1 MINNYQAC
9 SAHGNKHMNKL
20 LILPVA
26 LACTG
31 AIASTN
37 TPIIG
42 SVESKC
48 VIQTD
53 TDGVYGNPTADNLST
68 YTADGGVEPVIRY
81 DIVTANA
88 YKAVISYPNS
98 FSSSPTLTDSVTWT
112 GEVSLTQS
120 SDSTMSAFETNKV
133 TYNNSVEFDLTV
145 AGSAWFSVVSEADYG
160 YDKAFPAGSYSAMVT
175 AECIAQ

>member
-1 MINNYQAC
+1 
-9 SAHGNKHMNKL
+9 MNKL

-31 AIASTN
+31 AIASSN
-37 TPIIG
+37 IPITG

-53 TDGVYGNPTADNLST
+53 TDGVYGNPTADKLST
-68 YTADGGVEPVIRY
+68 AVADGGVLPVVRY

-88 YKAVISYPNS
+88 YKAVISHPDS
-98 FSSSPTLTDSVTWT
+98 FSSSPTLTDTVAWT
-112 GEVSLTQS
+112 GSTTLTNS
-120 SDSTMSAFETNKV
+120 SDSNMSAFNDNKV
-133 TYNNSVEFDLTV
+133 TYNNSSEFDLTI
-145 AGSAWFSVVSEADYG
+145 AGSAWFSVTSTAEYG
-160 YDKAFPAGSYSAMVT
+160 YDKAFPAGTYSAMVT

>member
-1 MINNYQAC
+1 
-9 SAHGNKHMNKL
+9 MNKL

-31 AIASTN
+31 AIASSN
-37 TPIIG
+37 IPITG

-53 TDGVYGNPTADNLST
+53 TDGVYGNPTADKLST
-68 YTADGGVEPVIRY
+68 AVADGGVLPVIRY

-88 YKAVISYPNS
+88 YKAVISHPTS
-98 FSSSPTLTDSVTWT
+98 FSSSPTLTS
-112 GEVSLTQS
+112 S
-120 SDSTMSAFETNKV
+120 SDSNMSAFNDNKV
-133 TYNNSVEFDLTV
+133 TYNNSSEFDLTV
-145 AGSAWFSVVSEADYG
+145 AGSAWFSVSSTAEYG
-160 YDKAFPAGSYSAMVT
+160 YDKAFPAGAYSAMVT

>member
-1 MINNYQAC
+1 
-9 SAHGNKHMNKL
+9 MNKL

-31 AIASTN
+31 AIASSN
-37 TPIIG
+37 IPITG

-53 TDGVYGNPTADNLST
+53 TDGVYGNPTADKLST
-68 YTADGGVEPVIRY
+68 AVADGGVLPVVRY

-88 YKAVISYPNS
+88 YKAVISHPDS
-98 FSSSPTLTDSVTWT
+98 FSSSPTLTDTVSWT
-112 GEVSLTQS
+112 GSTTLTNS
-120 SDSTMSAFETNKV
+120 SDSNMSAFNDNKV
-133 TYNNSVEFDLTV
+133 TYNNSSEFDLTV
-145 AGSAWFSVVSEADYG
+145 AGSAWFSITSTAEYG
-160 YDKAFPAGSYSAMVT
+160 YDKAFPAGTYSAMVT

>member
-1 MINNYQAC
+1 
-9 SAHGNKHMNKL
+9 MNKL

-31 AIASTN
+31 AIASSN
-37 TPIIG
+37 IPITG

-53 TDGVYGNPTADNLST
+53 TDGVYGNPTADKLST
-68 YTADGGVEPVIRY
+68 AVSDGGVLPVIRY

-88 YKAVISYPNS
+88 YKAVISHPDS
-98 FSSSPTLTDSVTWT
+98 FSSSPTLTDTVAWT
-112 GEVSLTQS
+112 GSTTLTNS
-120 SDSTMSAFETNKV
+120 SDSNMLAFNDNKV
-133 TYNNSVEFDLTV
+133 TYNNSSEFDLTI
-145 AGSAWFSVVSEADYG
+145 AGSAWFSVTSTAEYG
-160 YDKAFPAGSYSAMVT
+160 YDKAFPAGTYSAMVT

>member
-1 MINNYQAC
+1 
-9 SAHGNKHMNKL
+9 MNKL

-31 AIASTN
+31 AIASSN
-37 TPIIG
+37 IPITG

-53 TDGVYGNPTADNLST
+53 TDGVYGNPTADKLST
-68 YTADGGVEPVIRY
+68 AVSDGGVLPVIRY

-88 YKAVISYPNS
+88 YKAVISHPDR
-98 FSSSPTLTDSVTWT
+98 FSSSPTLTDTVAWT
-112 GEVSLTQS
+112 GSTTLTNS
-120 SDSTMSAFETNKV
+120 SDSNMSAFNDNKV
-133 TYNNSVEFDLTV
+133 TYNNSSEFDLTI
-145 AGSAWFSVVSEADYG
+145 AGSAWFSVTSTAEYG
-160 YDKAFPAGSYSAMVT
+160 YDKAFPAGTYSAMVT